1 MFQSIINS
9 VSAWYNEQSART
21 RVITAVVGL
30 LAVAMFLYWFFVRY
44 VGKNMSSGKSFKDTG
59 APVDTKS
66 TSTYVEPTFS
76 DSPQL
81 FANELM
87 VALEYTWALGF
98 VCGNPDN
105 LCYRLQ
111 SLANGSDDY
120 VRAVGKA
127 YSGASVTTLSDAI
140 QKNPCECLKSCWT
153 CRTTKYPA
161 NKAALVSKLKSFG
174 Y

>member
-1 MFQSIINS
+1 MFQSISYSI
-9 VSAWYNEQSART
+9 SAWFNAQTPRN
-21 RVITAVVGL
+21 RLIIAVVGI
-30 LAVAMFLYWFFVRY
+30 LAAAMFLYWFFVRF
-44 VGKNMSSGKSFKDTG
+44 VGKNMSSGKSFKDMG
-59 APVDTKS
+59 VPSSSSS
-66 TSTYVEPTFS
+66 TTTPEPTFS

-81 FANELM
+81 FANELI
-87 VALEYTWALGF
+87 VALEYTWALGY

-111 SLANGSDDY
+111 SLANGSDAY
-120 VRAVGKA
+120 IRAVGKA

-161 NKAALVSKLKSFG
+161 NKIALVSKLKTLG